1 MKSLFLG
8 NKIVLNEA
16 DEGKGEQLRAGK
28 PRKEED
34 EEVMT
39 FNPNSD
45 SGGLLAIVGGG
56 WLILP
61 APSILEH
68 QKSL

>member
-39 FNPNSD
+39 FNPNS
-45 SGGLLAIVGGG
+45 GGLLDVA
-56 WLILP
+56 
-61 APSILEH
+61 
-68 QKSL
+68 